1 MIMDNPIQADRR
13 TLLQSIG
20 LLIGA
25 SALPADALAAP
36 RRRAAAAS
44 QFLTPAQFALLSAVT
59 DTIMPKT
66 DSVGAVEVKVP
77 GRIDRLL
84 KNWAS
89 ADTRT
94 KVAGA
99 LSRID
104 AAARTQKLKG
114 FAALSAADRATVLRP
129 YDKAALEKVPPP
141 PNAPKTNFFSQTT
154 YVADP
159 GYLKIKEMVLQLYY
173 FSAAASVAG
182 PTSELIYEHVPGKF
196 EPSIK
201 LTPQSRPF
209 LGTGPF

>member
-1 MIMDNPIQADRR
+1 MDDPFQADRR

-36 RRRAAAAS
+36 RRRPAAS
-44 QFLTPAQFALLSAVT
+44 RFLTPAQFALLSAVT

-77 GRIDRLL
+77 ARIDRLL

-89 ADTRT
+89 AETRT

-104 AAARTQKLKG
+104 AAARTQKQKG
-114 FAALSAADRATVLRP
+114 FAALSVAEREAVLRP

-141 PNAPKTNFFSQTT
+141 PNAPKANFFVQPA

-173 FSAAASVAG
+173 YNAAASVPGSA
-182 PTSELIYEHVPGKF
+182 SELIYEHVPGKF

-201 LTPQSRPF
+201 LTPQSRPY